1 MCGILALLFADTGEV
16 RLYDEAHAENAR
28 GGGCCPGASETDL
41 IRRLGAR
48 QAHRGPDAQAVQ
60 VGPRQMRERALS
72 LRTQNT
78 TVLFRIPAKT

>member
-48 QAHRGPDAQAVQ
+48 LGARQAHRGPDAQAVQ
-60 VGPRQMRERALS
+60 VGPRQMRARALS
-72 LRTQNT
+72 LSL
-78 TVLFRIPAKT
+78 V